1 MNPGRPARDYRADRA
16 LLLAALTEAR
26 EPLRFDQVLST
37 AIGRQDWT
45 PTEERDTRT
54 DLAALE
60 HNGTIVR
67 YQRGWETVYRLA
79 TDQDLTEREDLAEV
93 ARLSARWETA

>member
-45 PTEERDTRT
+45 PTQERDTRT

-60 HNGTIVR
+60 RDGALVR
-67 YQRGWETVYRLA
+67 YQHGWQTLYRLA
-79 TDQDLTEREDLAEV
+79 TDADRTALEDSAEV
-93 ARLSARWETA
+93 SRLTDQWEPA